1 MKNKFHLASAA
12 LFIAVLFSIVSC
24 SKDKIEPL
32 GGSNAASNGASAGRS
47 VPEIQQYLDHDPVLT
62 GALVMEIVPA
72 DAKAVVTVYNDQF
85 TYGPMA
91 ANATEGLIHLENMEP
106 GIYTVLIKPINN
118 LYAPLTIADVN
129 IVADT
134 KTSLGKIILGY

>member
-12 LFIAVLFSIVSC
+12 LFIAVLFSIISC
-24 SKDKIEPL
+24 SKDKIEPV
-32 GGSNAASNGASAGRS
+32 GGSTAAANAAGTARY
-47 VPEIQQYLDHDPVLT
+47 VPEIQQYLDHDPVLS

-72 DAKAVVTVYNDQF
+72 EAKAVVIVYNDQF
-85 TYGPMA
+85 TYGPVA

-106 GIYTVLIKPINN
+106 GIYTVLIRPINDMF
-118 LYAPLTIADVN
+118 APMTISDVN

-134 KTSLGKIILGY
+134 KTDLGKIILGY